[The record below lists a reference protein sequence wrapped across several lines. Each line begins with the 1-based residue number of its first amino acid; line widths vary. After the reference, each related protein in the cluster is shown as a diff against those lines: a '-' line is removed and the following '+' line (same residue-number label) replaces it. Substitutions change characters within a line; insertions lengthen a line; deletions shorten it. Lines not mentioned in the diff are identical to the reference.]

1 MSQNAFLVRLSVSC
15 WTARKQDKAATK
27 EARDRAGA
35 GAKAGVR
42 VYKSVIAAEA
52 LDKIHQIAGAARIA
66 HRARTVPWQYDGP
79 GAITATGYPAYK
91 AAMAEY
97 EREFHRAVAHFY
109 TVYEAEREAARG
121 YLGAMFNVLDYPTT
135 TSLAEKFA
143 FSVTAE
149 PMPQAD
155 DFRIVG
161 LAPEHVEEIKKDI
174 VQNNANA
181 LQNANQT
188 AWSRVI
194 ERVEK
199 LKLGLSNY
207 KGGGKDG
214 AFRDSLVENVKELAD
229 LIPSINVASDPEL
242 TRMQQK
248 LIALTAYTADDL
260 REDDAL
266 RAEII
271 KQASNVLAGIGEAHK
286 RAA

>member
-1 MSQNAFLVRLSVSC
+1 MNNAFLVRLSVST
-15 WTARKQDKAATK
+15 WTARKMDKQATK
-27 EARDRAGA
+27 DAKDRAGA
-35 GAKAGVR
+35 GAKAGVK

-52 LDKIHQIAGAARIA
+52 LDKIHSIAGAARLA

-79 GAITATGYPAYK
+79 GAITAAGYASYK
-91 AAMAEY
+91 ATMADY
-97 EREFHRAVAHFY
+97 ERDFNRAVAHFY

-161 LAPEHVEEIKKDI
+161 LAPEHVAEIKADI
-174 VQNNANA
+174 ADAGNKALANANM
-181 LQNANQT
+181 T
-188 AWSRVI
+188 AWQRVI

-229 LIPSINVASDPEL
+229 LIPSINVANDPEL
-242 TRMQQK
+242 LRMQQK
-248 LIALTAYTADDL
+248 LIALTAYTAVDL

-271 KQASNVLAGIGEAHK
+271 KQAGNILTGIGEAHRK
-286 RAA
+286 AA